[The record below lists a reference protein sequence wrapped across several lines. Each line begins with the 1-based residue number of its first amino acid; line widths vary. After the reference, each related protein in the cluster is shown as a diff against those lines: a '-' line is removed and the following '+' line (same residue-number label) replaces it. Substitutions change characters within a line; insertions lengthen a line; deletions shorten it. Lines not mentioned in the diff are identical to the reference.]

1 MSDNKILNISKQASI
16 GLICACMCML
26 VGCQDSSD
34 SGIGDSEEVLVHQAK
49 KALKDNK
56 HHAALES
63 LTHLSNNYQVG
74 AKAQVYRLE
83 LIHSLYM
90 AKEYSRAIDAADQYI
105 KIYPYENNVDY
116 ALYIKVLSSMKE
128 FNGRHWL
135 TQSAV
140 ERYGYTD
147 TKILDNA
154 LVAANQL
161 IATYPSSPYIA
172 EAKTMASQI
181 REIFLKKNYH
191 IARDQRRRKAYA
203 ASQRRLTD
211 VVVNT
216 ESKVLLRQA
225 LEMMRDN
232 YQSMNQQSDAD
243 KIDQIID
250 LNWKS

>member
-1 MSDNKILNISKQASI
+1 MSDNKIINITKQASTAM
-16 GLICACMCML
+16 LLACFCML
-26 VGCQDSSD
+26 VGCQDSPD
-34 SGIGDSEEVLVHQAK
+34 SGVGDSEEVLVHQAK

-56 HHAALES
+56 HHTALES

-90 AKEYSRAIDAADQYI
+90 AKEYARAIDAADQYI
-105 KIYPYENNVDY
+105 KVYPYESNVDY

-191 IARDQRRRKAYA
+191 IARHQRQRKAYA

-225 LEMMRDN
+225 LELMRDN
-232 YQSMNQQSDAD
+232 YQSMNQQSDAEQ
-243 KIDQIID
+243 INQIIE